1 MLVVDQDYYSVHCV
15 AAGRP
20 ARAEVGV
27 SIRTVE
33 MLRVFLRSR
42 DFGLFRGSQLR
53 LVSTRTLASLQQ
65 SAKVSILQDC
75 CASYPETFCML
86 APAQASPGRW
96 VVRHVRA
103 QRGGLT

>member
-1 MLVVDQDYYSVHCV
+1 MLLCSKDS
-15 AAGRP
+15 
-20 ARAEVGV
+20 
-27 SIRTVE
+27 
-33 MLRVFLRSR
+33 
-42 DFGLFRGSQLR
+42 GLFGVSQLR

-103 QRGGLT
+103 QRGDLT